1 MDALVDKQIKKDMFW
16 SRFFLQS
23 ACLWPYTNR
32 ILKYAGRVLLIP
44 SAIFMELCLLY
55 GGYKNLRQDSL
66 DIVYTFTNVIELL
79 IGISIIPMYF
89 ITMSYDR
96 EFKLLLGD
104 MMHFYSEEASA
115 EERKIV
121 QDVTRGTYHLSCLL
135 AAFVCVFCAAYALA
149 PHSVWYHCAPVLLVP
164 LLRHCLGHYRHHGN
178 HSSGSSRALA
188 STAVVFAV
196 DQDKYYYPLFVY
208 TTMNMIQLATV
219 ANALSASFLCSVA
232 FIRAQFR
239 IIVHRLTN
247 LDSLVQREYLKRDL
261 SIQDYIHQEFINL
274 YLYHINSIR
283 NLKLINMIGEK
294 LLFIVSVLCLLGLSF
309 SGSMAVIFL
318 RKAPLAALNF
328 VMCFIVLLILSLML
342 NYVGQSVIDANNEVY
357 HNCYHCGWYGFPV
370 KTRPFVF
377 LMLMI
382 TRKACGL
389 KSGPF
394 TILQLSYENYSLI
407 LKSVISYITV
417 MISVL

>member
-1 MDALVDKQIKKDMFW
+1 MDAWVDKQIKRDMFW
-16 SRFFLQS
+16 SRFFLRC
-23 ACLWPYTNR
+23 ACLWPYSNR
-32 ILKYAGRVLLIP
+32 ILNYAGRVLLIS
-44 SAIFMELCLLY
+44 SAIFMQLCLLY
-55 GGYKNLRQDSL
+55 GGYQNLRKDSL

-79 IGISIIPMYF
+79 IGISIIPMYL

-96 EFKLLLGD
+96 EFKLVLGD

-115 EERKIV
+115 EERKILH
-121 QDVTRGTYHLSCLL
+121 DVTRGTYHLSCLL

-149 PHSVWYHCAPVLLVP
+149 PVLLVP
-164 LLRHCLGHYRHHGN
+164 LLRHCLGHYRHQGN
-178 HSSGSSRALA
+178 HSSGSSRTLA

-208 TTMNMIQLATV
+208 TTMNMMQLATV

-247 LDSLVQREYLKRDL
+247 LDNLVQKEYLKRDL

-274 YLYHINSIR
+274 YLYHVNSIR
-283 NLKLINMIGEK
+283 NLKLINLIGEK

-309 SGSMAVIFL
+309 SGAMAVIFL
-318 RKAPLAALNF
+318 RKAQLAALNF
-328 VMCFIVLLILSLML
+328 VMSFIVLLILSLML

-357 HNCYHCGWYGFPV
+357 HNW
-370 KTRPFVF
+370 
-377 LMLMI
+377 
-382 TRKACGL
+382 
-389 KSGPF
+389 
-394 TILQLSYENYSLI
+394 
-407 LKSVISYITV
+407 
-417 MISVL
+417 